1 MFRPD
6 LPTFKLGSLSFDKRI
21 KEDVPLHD
29 TPVRKLPFFKL
40 ILANNVVAVAMGRS
54 GSFAIWTRMT

>member
-6 LPTFKLGSLSFDKRI
+6 LLTFKLGSMRFDKRI
-21 KEDVPLHD
+21 KEDVPLQD

-40 ILANNVVAVAMGRS
+40 VLANNVVDVAMGRS
-54 GSFAIWTRMT
+54 GSVTI